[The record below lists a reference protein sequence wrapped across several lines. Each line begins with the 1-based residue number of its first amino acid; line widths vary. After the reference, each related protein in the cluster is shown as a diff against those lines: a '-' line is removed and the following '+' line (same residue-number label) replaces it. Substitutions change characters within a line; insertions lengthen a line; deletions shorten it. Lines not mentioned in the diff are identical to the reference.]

1 MPTTGHQWF
10 LEPFSD
16 LRGRNR
22 CPKSRRAGPWR
33 CCDLP
38 EVLPHCFL
46 GLRETFLAVR
56 VRERE
61 VVRIQ
66 AMCLSI
72 RPLRDPALT
81 IRGRFSPVSNKS
93 ADTTDGEQCR
103 CDERFSYR
111 IGRRLTSSLSDRCY
125 KRHTPLLSFTSQTS
139 PSLRSNRYSWTTN
152 RPRVGRSSSSR
163 LHMHRP
169 RGL

>member
-1 MPTTGHQWF
+1 MVPGTFFRFTG
-10 LEPFSD
+10 
-16 LRGRNR
+16 GRSR
-22 CPKSRRAGPWR
+22 CPESRRAGPWR

-56 VRERE
+56 VGERE
-61 VVRIQ
+61 VARIH

-81 IRGRFSPVSNKS
+81 IRGRFGPVSNES
-93 ADTTDGEQCR
+93 ADTTHGEQCR
-103 CDERFSYR
+103 CDERLSYR
-111 IGRRLTSSLSDRCY
+111 SGRRLTSSLSDRRY

-139 PSLRSNRYSWTTN
+139 PSRRSNRDSWTTN
-152 RPRVGRSSSSR
+152 RHRVDRSSSSR

-169 RGL
+169 TGL